1 MQMNTNLSLEW
12 QLPTLAKSN
21 ATTRSLFQTWQQ
33 GHRMPDGTVHPIQ
46 VGLRMVEE
54 FRTRVR
60 ENIEAD
66 PLRAVAIAY
75 EEELTRIKEQLGE
88 GGDLEEFTALCPTL
102 SAMEP
107 SMYRYLIIFAMF
119 MTMTICSWRSCC
131 IPPTPPTQIEIDLD
145 TRYV

>member
-1 MQMNTNLSLEW
+1 MAASYTCKEQCNDEEPVPDLAS
-12 QLPTLAKSN
+12 LPTE
-21 ATTRSLFQTWQQ
+21 Q

-102 SAMEP
+102 CNGTQHVQVFDHLCHVHDHDHLQLEK
-107 SMYRYLIIFAMF
+107 LLH
-119 MTMTICSWRSCC
+119 
-131 IPPTPPTQIEIDLD
+131 PPNTSHSN
-145 TRYV
+145 

>member
-1 MQMNTNLSLEW
+1 MAASYTCKEQCNDEEPVPDLAS
-12 QLPTLAKSN
+12 LPTE
-21 ATTRSLFQTWQQ
+21 Q

-107 SMYRYLIIFAMF
+107 SMYRYLVIFAMF
-119 MTMTICSWRSCC
+119 WPWPFAAGEVVASPQRLPLKLRS
-131 IPPTPPTQIEIDLD
+131 I
-145 TRYV
+145 

>member
-1 MQMNTNLSLEW
+1 MQRRGACSRPGNKVTECLMEPCTQFKL
-12 QLPTLAKSN
+12 
-21 ATTRSLFQTWQQ
+21 
-33 GHRMPDGTVHPIQ
+33 V
-46 VGLRMVEE
+46 RMVEE

-107 SMYRYLIIFAMF
+107 SMYRYLVIFAMF

>member
-1 MQMNTNLSLEW
+1 MAASYTFKEQCNDEEPVPDLAS
-12 QLPTLAKSN
+12 LPTE
-21 ATTRSLFQTWQQ
+21 Q

-60 ENIEAD
+60 EKIEAD

-102 SAMEP
+102 SACTL
-107 SMYRYLIIFAMF
+107 YRYLVIFAIF
-119 MTMTICSWRSCC
+119 LF
-131 IPPTPPTQIEIDLD
+131 IPPTPATQIEIDLD
-145 TRYV
+145 TRYF

>member
-1 MQMNTNLSLEW
+1 MAASYTCKKQCNDEEPVPDLAS
-12 QLPTLAKSN
+12 LPTE
-21 ATTRSLFQTWQQ
+21 Q

-107 SMYRYLIIFAMF
+107 SMYRYLVIFAMF